1 MSDLNLSMVP
11 TNKNKRVGYEILKN
25 SMRANMSNPVSVT
38 DVDAA
43 VPRNTPPMED
53 GQYTGDDPQAAIKR
67 TYRSDEQN

>member
-1 MSDLNLSMVP
+1 MADTNLAMVP
-11 TNKNKRVGYEILKN
+11 TEKNRRFGHELLKN

-38 DVDAA
+38 DVDSA
-43 VPRNTPPMED
+43 VPQNVPPMEN